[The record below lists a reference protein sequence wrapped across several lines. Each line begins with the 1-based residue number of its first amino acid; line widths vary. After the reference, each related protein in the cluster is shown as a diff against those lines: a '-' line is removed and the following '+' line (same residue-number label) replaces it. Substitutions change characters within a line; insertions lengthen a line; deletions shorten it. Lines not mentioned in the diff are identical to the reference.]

1 MLLMNLI
8 PTNML
13 SWSALTK
20 WDFNEN
26 LAYIVPF
33 MGKMC
38 ADFCAMVVIESAV
51 LRYFTKFIWKRVP
64 PINHEFSVIFLIV
77 LNTSICITTAIVTIM
92 SENLQ

>member
-13 SWSALTK
+13 SWSALTNC
-20 WDFNEN
+20 DFNETF
-26 LAYIVPF
+26 AYIVPF

-64 PINHEFSVIFLIV
+64 PINHEFTVIFLAV
-77 LNTSICITTAIVTIM
+77 LNTFICITTAIITIM